1 MCNVGGREK
10 QAISSLRK
18 KRGLENRTT
27 CLLLE
32 EKTRWIAYQGGGGIR
47 KLYTK
52 RGMGCRTTIYIYKVS
67 FGETI
72 NRFEGIF
79 FDQLWFL
86 KICF

>member
-32 EKTRWIAYQGGGGIR
+32 EKTRWIAYQGGGASESCIQKGVWVVGP
-47 KLYTK
+47 L
-52 RGMGCRTTIYIYKVS
+52 
-67 FGETI
+67 F
-72 NRFEGIF
+72 IF
-79 FDQLWFL
+79 IKYPLGRQLIVLRVYFL
-86 KICF
+86 TNYGS